1 MPSTVQY
8 HTKNY
13 DDLLAYLGS
22 KPGKHL
28 TAQEICAHFSKRKKP
43 MGMTTV
49 YRQLERLVGQG
60 LVQKY
65 TLENGESACYE
76 FTGKNGSSRDE
87 NCFHCKCVACGKLVH
102 INCEEVSRLEE
113 HILEEHDFVIDK
125 ARTVFY
131 GLCSDCKKTDDNIQ
145 KI

>member
-1 MPSTVQY
+1 MHFMPEAVRY

-13 DDLLAYLGS
+13 DDLLAFL
-22 KPGKHL
+22 KAKAGKHL
-28 TAQEICAHFSKRKKP
+28 TVQEICAHFSKRKKP

-65 TLENGESACYE
+65 TLENGQSACYE
-76 FTGKNGSSRDE
+76 FTGENGSSRDP
-87 NCFHCKCVACGKLVH
+87 NCFHCKCLSCGKLVH
-102 INCEEVSRLEE
+102 IECEEVRRLEE
-113 HILEEHDFVIDK
+113 HILGEHNFVVDK

-131 GLCSDCKKTDDNIQ
+131 GLCEDCK
-145 KI
+145 

>member
-1 MPSTVQY
+1 MASSVQY

-13 DDLLAYLGS
+13 DDMLAFLKS
-22 KPGKHL
+22 MPGKHL

-49 YRQLERLVGQG
+49 YRQLDRLVAQG

-65 TLENGESACYE
+65 NLENGESACYE
-76 FTGKNGSSRDE
+76 FTGQNGSSSDP
-87 NCFHCKCVACGKLVH
+87 NCFHCKCVNCGKLIH
-102 INCEEVSRLEE
+102 IECEEIKRVEK
-113 HILEEHDFVIDK
+113 HILDEHDFVVDK

-131 GLCSDCKKTDDNIQ
+131 GLCANCKNK
-145 KI
+145 